1 MEFLAIFLS
10 SLIGILSPVGV
21 VADRLA
27 EDAIRNQVDS
37 VEQLAVRIDNAP
49 SYRLAQGRA
58 DRIRI
63 AGRGIYPVAGVR
75 IAAVEVETDPIAVNL
90 ASLQT
95 KKPRLDAPLQAGVK
109 LVLNQED
116 MNKALKSEAIAKRFR
131 NLNLNFLS
139 SSSNPS
145 EKFDLVNPQ
154 VEFLPDSRFRIQA
167 TLQGQQ
173 TRHQDRIIV
182 ETGLQILSGQQ
193 IQLVDPTVR
202 LNDQAIPSQLIAIL
216 TGGLSQY
223 FDLQRL
229 QASGITARILSLK
242 TQDNTV
248 ILAGF
253 VRIDPSFSVSRFS
266 VSKNLFLEWSKQA
279 L

>member
-21 VADRLA
+21 VADRVA
-27 EDAIRNQVDS
+27 ENAIRNQVDS

-58 DRIRI
+58 DRVRI
-63 AGRGIYPVAGVR
+63 AGRGIYPIAGVR
-75 IAAVEVETDPIAVNL
+75 IAALEVETDAIAVNL

-95 KKPRLDAPLQAGVK
+95 GKPQLDAPLQAGVK
-109 LVLNQED
+109 LVLSQED
-116 MNKALKSEAIAKRFR
+116 VNRALQSEAIAKQFR
-131 NLNLNFLS
+131 NLNLSFLS
-139 SSSNPS
+139 SSGNAS

-154 VEFLPDSRFRIQA
+154 AEFLPNSRFRFQV

-173 TRHQDRIIV
+173 TQHQDRIVIESGV
-182 ETGLQILSGQQ
+182 QILSGQQ

-202 LNDQAIPSQLIAIL
+202 LNEQALPPQLIAIL
-216 TGGLSQY
+216 TGGISQY

-229 QASGITARILSLK
+229 QAAGITARVLSLE

-248 ILAGF
+248 TLAGF
-253 VRIDPSFSVSRFS
+253 VRLDPSFLVSGM
-266 VSKNLFLEWSKQA
+266 
-279 L
+279 

>member
-1 MEFLAIFLS
+1 MEFVAILLS
-10 SLIGILSPVGV
+10 SLIGILSPVGL
-21 VADRLA
+21 VADRVA
-27 EDAIRNQVDS
+27 EEAIRHQVKA
-37 VEQLAVRIDNAP
+37 VEHLAVRIDNAP

-75 IAAVEVETDPIAVNL
+75 IAALEVETDPIALNL
-90 ASLQT
+90 ASLST

-116 MNKALKSEAIAKRFR
+116 INRALQSEAIAKRFR

-139 SSSNPS
+139 SSGNAS

-154 VEFLPDSRFRIQA
+154 VEFLPNSRLRLQV

-173 TRHQDRIIV
+173 TQHQDRIVV
-182 ETGLQILSGQQ
+182 EAGIQMLSGRQL
-193 IQLVDPTVR
+193 QLVTPTIH
-202 LNDQAIPSQLIAIL
+202 LNDQTLPPQIIALL
-216 TGGLSQY
+216 TGGINQY
-223 FDLQRL
+223 FDLRRL
-229 QASGITARILSLK
+229 QSAGITARVLSLE

-248 ILAGF
+248 TMAGF
-253 VRIDPSFSVSRFS
+253 IRLDPSFSAS
-266 VSKNLFLEWSKQA
+266 VDRK
-279 L
+279 

>member
-10 SLIGILSPVGV
+10 SLIGILSPVGG

-27 EDAIRNQVDS
+27 EDAIRDQVDS
-37 VEQLAVRIDNAP
+37 VEQLDVRIDNAP

-63 AGRGIYPVAGVR
+63 AGRGVYPITGVR
-75 IAAVEVETDPIAVNL
+75 IAALEVETDPIAVNL

-95 KKPRLDAPLQAGVK
+95 QKPRLDAPLQAGVK
-109 LVLNQED
+109 LVLNEED
-116 MNKALKSEAIAKRFR
+116 VNKALQSEAIAKRFR
-131 NLNLNFLS
+131 DLNLNFLS
-139 SSSNPS
+139 SSGNSS

-154 VEFLPDSRFRIQA
+154 IEFLPDSRFRIQV

-173 TRHQDRIIV
+173 TRHQDRIII
-182 ETGLQILSGQQ
+182 ETGIQILSGRQM
-193 IQLVDPTVR
+193 QLVNPTVQ
-202 LNDQAIPSQLIAIL
+202 LNDQALPPQLIALL
-216 TGGLSQY
+216 TGGISQY

-229 QASGITARILSLK
+229 QASGITARVLSLQ
-242 TQDNTV
+242 TQDNAL

-253 VRIDPSFSVSRFS
+253 IQINQSFLVSE
-266 VSKNLFLEWSKQA
+266 NLFLEWSKQIV
-279 L
+279 

>member
-27 EDAIRNQVDS
+27 EDAIRDQVDS
-37 VEQLAVRIDNAP
+37 VEQLDVRIDNAP

-63 AGRGIYPVAGVR
+63 AGRGVYPIAGVR
-75 IAAVEVETDPIAVNL
+75 IAALEVETDPIAVNL

-95 KKPRLDAPLQAGVK
+95 QKPQLDAPLQAGVK

-116 MNKALKSEAIAKRFR
+116 VNKALQSEAIAKRFR
-131 NLNLNFLS
+131 DLNLNFLS
-139 SSSNPS
+139 SSGNSS

-154 VEFLPDSRFRIQA
+154 VEFLPDSRFRIQV

-173 TRHQDRIIV
+173 TRHQDRIII
-182 ETGLQILSGQQ
+182 ETGIQILSGRQM
-193 IQLVDPTVR
+193 QLVNPIVR
-202 LNDQAIPSQLIAIL
+202 LNDQALPPQLIAIL
-216 TGGLSQY
+216 TGGISQY

-229 QASGITARILSLK
+229 QASGITARVLSLK
-242 TQDNTV
+242 TQDNAL

-253 VRIDPSFSVSRFS
+253 VQINQSFLVSE
-266 VSKNLFLEWSKQA
+266 NLFLEWSK
-279 L
+279 